1 MTMDS
6 MSSIHSMLWS
16 WVALAGLGAFHGL
29 NPGMGWLFAVA
40 LGMQEGHR
48 RAVWRALV
56 PLGLGHLLAVGSVLA
71 LAALSGLVVPEHL
84 LRAIVC
90 GLLIGLG
97 AYRLVRH
104 RHPRWGGMR
113 VSMTGLTMWSFL
125 MASAHGAGLM
135 VLPIVMT
142 AAPHHHAQTAH
153 AMPGHVTPGHD
164 MPGHDMPGHGMPG
177 HTMQAHA
184 MHADTTHIQT
194 MHAHAAASSTASAA
208 AATTAAASASTGA
221 VTAPV
226 TAPLMTIAATAVH
239 TAGYLIAAAFVAW
252 IVFERLGLG
261 LLRRA
266 WINLDLV
273 WAGALVATGLLA
285 LW

>member
-1 MTMDS
+1 MTDS
-6 MSSIHSMLWS
+6 TFWS
-16 WVALAGLGAFHGL
+16 WTALAGLGAFHGL

-56 PLGLGHLLAVGSVLA
+56 PLGLGHLLAVGLVLT
-71 LAALSGLVVPEHL
+71 LAALSGLVIPEPVM
-84 LRAIVC
+84 RAAVC

-97 AYRLVRH
+97 GYRLVRH

-113 VSMTGLTMWSFL
+113 VSMAGLTMWSFL

-135 VLPIVMT
+135 VLPLVM
-142 AAPHHHAQTAH
+142 AAPHHHGRHGGH
-153 AMPGHVTPGHD
+153 A
-164 MPGHDMPGHGMPG
+164 
-177 HTMQAHA
+177 
-184 MHADTTHIQT
+184 I
-194 MHAHAAASSTASAA
+194 HAAHLEAVPDTASSHESADATEGARAPTAATSTASAA
-208 AATTAAASASTGA
+208 D
-221 VTAPV
+221 
-226 TAPLMTIAATAVH
+226 PLITIAATAVH
-239 TAGYLIAAAFVAW
+239 TAGYLIVAAFVAW

-261 LLRRA
+261 VLRRA
-266 WINLDLV
+266 WINLDLI

>member
-1 MTMDS
+1 MTDS
-6 MSSIHSMLWS
+6 TFWS
-16 WVALAGLGAFHGL
+16 WTALAGLGAFHGL

-56 PLGLGHLLAVGSVLA
+56 PLGLGHLLAVGLVLT
-71 LAALSGLVVPEHL
+71 LAALSGLVIPEPVM
-84 LRAIVC
+84 RAAVC

-97 AYRLVRH
+97 GYRLVRH

-113 VSMTGLTMWSFL
+113 VSMAGLTMWSFL

-135 VLPIVMT
+135 VLPLVMT
-142 AAPHHHAQTAH
+142 APHHHGTHGGHVIHAAHLEAIPDAASAH
-153 AMPGHVTPGHD
+153 ASADATEGAPAPPLTSATSATPVTLVR
-164 MPGHDMPGHGMPG
+164 
-177 HTMQAHA
+177 
-184 MHADTTHIQT
+184 
-194 MHAHAAASSTASAA
+194 AAAPSSLAPA
-208 AATTAAASASTGA
+208 AATSTARAAD
-221 VTAPV
+221 
-226 TAPLMTIAATAVH
+226 PLITIAATAVH
-239 TAGYLIAAAFVAW
+239 TAGYLIVAAFVAW

-261 LLRRA
+261 VLRRA
-266 WINLDLV
+266 WINLDLI

>member
-1 MTMDS
+1 MTDS
-6 MSSIHSMLWS
+6 TFWS
-16 WVALAGLGAFHGL
+16 WTALAGLGAFHGL

-56 PLGLGHLLAVGSVLA
+56 PLGLGHLLAIGLVLT
-71 LAALSGLVVPEHL
+71 LAALSGLVIPEPVM
-84 LRAIVC
+84 RAAVC

-97 AYRLVRH
+97 GYRLVRH

-113 VSMTGLTMWSFL
+113 VSMAGLTMWSFL

-135 VLPIVMT
+135 VLPLMMT
-142 AAPHHHAQTAH
+142 APHHHGTHGGH
-153 AMPGHVTPGHD
+153 A
-164 MPGHDMPGHGMPG
+164 
-177 HTMQAHA
+177 
-184 MHADTTHIQT
+184 I
-194 MHAHAAASSTASAA
+194 HAAHLEAVPD
-208 AATTAAASASTGA
+208 AASAHASADATEGAPAAPSSLAPTAATSTA
-221 VTAPV
+221 IA
-226 TAPLMTIAATAVH
+226 ADPLITIAATAVH
-239 TAGYLIAAAFVAW
+239 TAGYLIVAAFVAW

-261 LLRRA
+261 VLRRA
-266 WINLDLV
+266 WINLDLI

>member
-1 MTMDS
+1 MTDS
-6 MSSIHSMLWS
+6 IDSMLWS
-16 WVALAGLGAFHGL
+16 WIALAGLGAFHGL

-56 PLGLGHLLAVGSVLA
+56 PLGLGHLLAVGSVLT
-71 LAALSGLVVPEHL
+71 LAALSGLVIPEHL

-97 AYRLVRH
+97 GYRLVRH

-113 VSMTGLTMWSFL
+113 VSVAGLTMWSFL

-135 VLPIVMT
+135 VLPLVMN
-142 AAPHHHAQTAH
+142 APNHHGTHSGHAL
-153 AMPGHVTPGHD
+153 
-164 MPGHDMPGHGMPG
+164 
-177 HTMQAHA
+177 
-184 MHADTTHIQT
+184 
-194 MHAHAAASSTASAA
+194 HAAHL
-208 AATTAAASASTGA
+208 
-221 VTAPV
+221 
-226 TAPLMTIAATAVH
+226 APLADEAARVGPTEPMPAVPMSAGRAEADALMTVAATAVH
-239 TAGYLIAAAFVAW
+239 TAGYLIVAAFVAW

-266 WINLDLV
+266 WINLDLI